1 MLPNKDT
8 TILSELNDFF
18 TSREKAIHSLISI
31 LSSLKL
37 SKIRFFIKESANN
50 SYTNTDKLLL
60 LILFPLFKI
69 NNAYEYKSSPLYK
82 ILSCGKDVFYRLL
95 NNEHLNWRSLHYAVI
110 KKLLKE
116 IETKSDSILG
126 ADRPPRCLIVD
137 DTDLPKTGRFIE
149 LIGKVYSHV
158 SHRSIL
164 AFKGLFMAY
173 HDGKSLFALDFSLH
187 GEPGKNKKRPFGISK
202 AQSKRRY
209 SKKTAKDSC
218 GDHRREEYTISKIQ
232 QMIVMIRRAI
242 GKGIRFDY
250 LLVDSWFT
258 CFELVKFI
266 KTRRIKCHLIGMI
279 KMGKTKYLYKEKD
292 LSAKQLLDALKRSKK
307 VKRSR
312 LSGFYYCEASVLLK
326 NIEVRIFFS
335 KASKRGKWHG
345 LLTTD
350 MELSFDKAYKI
361 YSTRWTV
368 EVFFKECKQ
377 YLGLGKCES
386 RDFDAQIAHTT
397 LCMLQYNILSTLK
410 RFDKYETL
418 GELFRQSQ
426 RESLEITINE
436 RIWLIIIEIVA
447 KLAVILEIDT
457 ELLMEKL
464 IYDNQD
470 IRNLINLKPYM
481 NTG

>member
-8 TILSELNDFF
+8 TILSEINDFF
-18 TSREKAIHSLISI
+18 TSREKAIHSVLRIV
-31 LSSLKL
+31 SSLKL
-37 SKIRFFIKESANN
+37 SNTRFFTKESANN
-50 SYTNTDKLLL
+50 SYNNTDKLLL

-69 NNAYEYKSSPLYK
+69 KNAYDYKESPLYSV
-82 ILSCGKDVFYRLL
+82 LSCGKDVFYRLL
-95 NNEHLNWRSLHYAVI
+95 NNEHLNWRSLHYLVS
-110 KKLLKE
+110 KKLLKQLA
-116 IETKSDSILG
+116 TKTDLSLG
-126 ADRPPRCLIVD
+126 SHRPPRCLIVD

-149 LIGKVYSHV
+149 LIGRIYSHV

-164 AFKGLFMAY
+164 AFKGLFMVY

-187 GEPGKNKKRPFGISK
+187 GELGKNKKKPFGISI
-202 AQSKRRY
+202 AQSKKRY
-209 SKKTAKDSC
+209 TKNREKDSC
-218 GDHRREEYTISKIQ
+218 GHQRSEEYTRSKIQ
-232 QMIVMIRRAI
+232 QMIVMIRWAI
-242 GKGIRFDY
+242 SQGIRFDY

-279 KMGKTKYLYKEKD
+279 KMGKTNYLYKEKN
-292 LSAKQLLDALKRSKK
+292 LSARQLLDLLKRSKK
-307 VKRSR
+307 IKRSR
-312 LSGFYYCEASVLLK
+312 VSGFYYCQAVVLIK
-326 NIEVRIFFS
+326 NIEVKIFFS
-335 KASKRGKWHG
+335 KTSKRGQWHG

-350 MELSFDKAYKI
+350 LELSFDKAYKT

-368 EVFFKECKQ
+368 EVFFKESKQ

-386 RDFDAQIAHTT
+386 QDFDAQIAHTT
-397 LCMLQYNILSTLK
+397 LCILQYNILSTLK

-447 KLAVILEIDT
+447 KLAVILEVDT
-457 ELLMEKL
+457 QMLMEKL
-464 IYDNQD
+464 IADNQD
-470 IRNLINLKPYM
+470 IKNLINLKPYM
-481 NTG
+481 KTG